1 MSNTVKVKRLNK
13 VLNIEKDFLATY
25 LNDGYD
31 QINDE
36 GKIIKRATGGRNISV
51 AEHNKALDKIDEL
64 EAELADLKA
73 PKKSFSILRT
83 LFNRFTFTVLLM

>member
-13 VLNIEKDFLATY
+13 VLNIEKDFLVTY

-51 AEHNKALDKIDEL
+51 AEHNKALDKIEEL
-64 EAELADLKA
+64 EAEITDLKA
-73 PKKSFSILRT
+73 PKKSAAK
-83 LFNRFTFTVLLM
+83 

>member
-13 VLNIEKDFLATY
+13 VLNIDKDFLTSY
-25 LNDGYD
+25 LNDGFD

-51 AEHNKALDKIDEL
+51 QEYNQALDKIDEL
-64 EAELADLKA
+64 EAEIAELKA
-73 PKKSFSILRT
+73 PKTTAKK
-83 LFNRFTFTVLLM
+83 

>member
-13 VLNIEKDFLATY
+13 VLNIDKDFLASY
-25 LNDGYD
+25 LNDGFD

-51 AEHNKALDKIDEL
+51 QEYNQALDKIDALKE
-64 EAELADLKA
+64 ENAELKA
-73 PKKSFSILRT
+73 TKTAAKK
-83 LFNRFTFTVLLM
+83 

>member
-13 VLNIEKDFLATY
+13 VLNIDKDFLPSY
-25 LNDGYD
+25 LNDGFD

-51 AEHNKALDKIDEL
+51 QEYNQALDKINEL
-64 EAELADLKA
+64 ESEIAELKA
-73 PKKSFSILRT
+73 PKTTAKK
-83 LFNRFTFTVLLM
+83 

>member
-13 VLNIEKDFLATY
+13 VLNIDKDFLPSY
-25 LNDGYD
+25 LNDGFD

-51 AEHNKALDKIDEL
+51 QEYNQALDKIEEL
-64 EAELADLKA
+64 EEENAALKA
-73 PKKSFSILRT
+73 PKTTAKK
-83 LFNRFTFTVLLM
+83 

>member
-36 GKIIKRATGGRNISV
+36 GKIIKRATGGRTISV
-51 AEHNKALDKIDEL
+51 VEHNKALDKIDEL

-73 PKKSFSILRT
+73 PKKST
-83 LFNRFTFTVLLM
+83 AK

>member
-13 VLNIEKDFLATY
+13 VLNIERDFLASY
-25 LNDGYD
+25 LNDGFD
-31 QINDE
+31 QINED

-64 EAELADLKA
+64 EAELSDLKA
-73 PKKSFSILRT
+73 PKKSAAK
-83 LFNRFTFTVLLM
+83 

>member
-13 VLNIEKDFLATY
+13 VLNIDKDFLPSY
-25 LNDGYD
+25 LNDGFD

-51 AEHNKALDKIDEL
+51 QEYNQALDKIDEL
-64 EAELADLKA
+64 EAELATLKA
-73 PKKSFSILRT
+73 PKTTAKK
-83 LFNRFTFTVLLM
+83 

>member
-13 VLNIEKDFLATY
+13 VLNIDKDFLPSY
-25 LNDGYD
+25 LNDGFD

-51 AEHNKALDKIDEL
+51 QEYNQALDKIDEL
-64 EAELADLKA
+64 EEEIAALKA
-73 PKKSFSILRT
+73 PKTTAKK
-83 LFNRFTFTVLLM
+83 

>member
-13 VLNIEKDFLATY
+13 VLNIDKDFLTSY
-25 LNDGYD
+25 LNDGFD

-51 AEHNKALDKIDEL
+51 QEYNQALDKIDALKE
-64 EAELADLKA
+64 EIAELKA
-73 PKKSFSILRT
+73 PKTTAKK
-83 LFNRFTFTVLLM
+83 